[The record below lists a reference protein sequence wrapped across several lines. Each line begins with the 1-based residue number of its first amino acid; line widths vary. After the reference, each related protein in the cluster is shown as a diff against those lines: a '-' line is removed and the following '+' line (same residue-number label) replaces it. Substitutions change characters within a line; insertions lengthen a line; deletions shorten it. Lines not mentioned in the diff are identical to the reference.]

1 MIPLYAAHSKW
12 VIFVL
17 VFSITYEGMYPT
29 KVVAAQRFARALLV
43 RVPSAALRTGS
54 STSLRLG

>member
-29 KVVAAQRFARALLV
+29 KVLRNDSHELCSCGFLQLR
-43 RVPSAALRTGS
+43 SGQALR
-54 STSLRLG
+54 LRYA